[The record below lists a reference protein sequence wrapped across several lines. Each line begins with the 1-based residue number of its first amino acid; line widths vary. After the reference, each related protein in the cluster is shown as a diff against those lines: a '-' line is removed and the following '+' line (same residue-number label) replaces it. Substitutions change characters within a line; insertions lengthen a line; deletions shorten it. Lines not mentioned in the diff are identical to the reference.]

1 MYVIG
6 LTGNIATGKSTVAKM
21 LGDLGAYVIDADKL
35 AHQVMRAG
43 TIVNRRVAA
52 RFGAEVCTP
61 DGEINRKRLGAL
73 VFSDADALSDLDHI
87 VHPAVIAETV
97 RRLNV
102 CSQTVCVIEAIK
114 LLEADMHELCD
125 VIWVVTSSR
134 AQQIER
140 LVRTRGLT
148 VEQAELRIDAQPSVA
163 EKVARADVVIDNSGE
178 LTETREQVLRAW
190 NAIAETADQPRDDS
204 DPKGRAETMK
214 AVSARHRAVFAQH
227 PRLATWGV
235 LSLGMV
241 VLFLWAAQG
250 RGLLLGQTLFLVL
263 ACIALA
269 GLCAWIIGW
278 ES

>member
-190 NAIAETADQPRDDS
+190 NAIAETADQPRDDHL
-204 DPKGRAETMK
+204 GRPFVGDGRSILVGRSRSRSVAWTDTLSCSGLHCFGRTMCLD
-214 AVSARHRAVFAQH
+214 HWMGII
-227 PRLATWGV
+227 ATD
-235 LSLGMV
+235 
-241 VLFLWAAQG
+241 
-250 RGLLLGQTLFLVL
+250 
-263 ACIALA
+263 
-269 GLCAWIIGW
+269 
-278 ES
+278 